1 MIAGNEEGG
10 SRAVK
15 RSPCFSMA
23 QLVKIDLVD
32 VGERDPLV
40 DPGRNNFNTLN
51 QQCF

>member
-1 MIAGNEEGG
+1 MIAGNEKGG

-32 VGERDPLV
+32 VGQMGSA
-40 DPGRNNFNTLN
+40 GRSRS
-51 QQCF
+51 